1 MSGAHGHALYVHAGS
16 PLHRLAPQV
25 KIVSALLLLF
35 AVIST
40 PRQAFW
46 AFATYAAVLGALA
59 ALSRIPIR
67 FLLSRM
73 LVAAPFVLLALLFP
87 IVGSGPRVEVIGLS
101 LSQAGLW
108 DMWNLLAK
116 SLLGLLT
123 AIVLGAATE
132 VADLLRGLSAL
143 RVPGL
148 VSSILG
154 FMVRYVDVIIGDLT
168 RMRLALAARGHHPT
182 SIRDWAPYGK
192 AVGAMFIRTYERG
205 ERVYLAMESRGYS
218 GRMPDSEAVEAGR
231 REWLLGMAPA
241 MLAWAVALTA
251 RMAT

>member
-1 MSGAHGHALYVHAGS
+1 MSGAHGHALYVHARS

-25 KIVSALLLLF
+25 KVVSALVLLF

-46 AFATYAAVLGALA
+46 AFAIYAAVLAALA
-59 ALSRIPIR
+59 AVSRVPIR

-87 IVGSGPRVEVIGLS
+87 IVGSGPRVDVIGLS

-123 AIVLGAATE
+123 AIVLGATTE

-148 VSSILG
+148 VTSILG

-218 GRMPDSEAVEAGR
+218 GRMPDSEAAEAGR
-231 REWLLGMAPA
+231 REWLLGLVPA

>member
-1 MSGAHGHALYVHAGS
+1 
-16 PLHRLAPQV
+16 
-25 KIVSALLLLF
+25 
-35 AVIST
+35 
-40 PRQAFW
+40 
-46 AFATYAAVLGALA
+46 
-59 ALSRIPIR
+59 
-67 FLLSRM
+67 M

-87 IVGSGPRVEVIGLS
+87 IVGSGPRVEVFGLS

-123 AIVLGAATE
+123 AIVLGATTE

-148 VSSILG
+148 VTSILG
-154 FMVRYVDVIIGDLT
+154 FMVRYLDVIIGDLA

-182 SIRDWAPYGK
+182 SIGDWAPYGK

-218 GRMPDSEAVEAGR
+218 GRD
-231 REWLLGMAPA
+231 
-241 MLAWAVALTA
+241 A
-251 RMAT
+251 RF

>member
-25 KIVSALLLLF
+25 KIVGALLFLF
-35 AVIST
+35 AVVST

-46 AFATYAAVLGALA
+46 AFAIYALVLGALA

-73 LVAAPFVLLALLFP
+73 LVAGPFVLLALLFP
-87 IVGSGPRVEVIGLS
+87 IVGSGPRVDVIGLS

-123 AIVLGAATE
+123 AIVLGATTE

-148 VSSILG
+148 VTSILG
-154 FMVRYVDVIIGDLT
+154 FMVRYLDVIIGDLT
-168 RMRLALAARGHHPT
+168 RMRLALAARGHQGSTVRH
-182 SIRDWAPYGK
+182 WGPYGR
-192 AVGAMFIRTYERG
+192 AIGTMFIRTYERG
-205 ERVYLAMESRGYS
+205 ERVYLSMESRGYA
-218 GRMPDSEAVEAGR
+218 GEMPASSRVIATPWDWAITFLVAGGC
-231 REWLLGMAPA
+231 WTVAIMARI
-241 MLAWAVALTA
+241 T
-251 RMAT
+251 T